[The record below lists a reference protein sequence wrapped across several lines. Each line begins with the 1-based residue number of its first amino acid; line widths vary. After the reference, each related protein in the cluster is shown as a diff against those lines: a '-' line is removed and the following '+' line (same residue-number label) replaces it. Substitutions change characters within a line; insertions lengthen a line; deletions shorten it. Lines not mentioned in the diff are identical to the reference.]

1 MRKSLISIFIFLT
14 FCVLNIYAQFN
25 EYHPEVNWFTIE
37 TEHFSVHF
45 HEGAERTAKVVAKI
59 AEEIY
64 EPITSFY
71 GYKPERVHFVIK
83 DIDDYSN
90 GATYFFD
97 NKIEIWAPPLD
108 TDLRGTHH
116 WLRNVISHEF
126 THMVQLQAAMKFKRT
141 IPAIYFQVLNY
152 ERERRPDV
160 LYGFPN
166 VIVSYPIP
174 SINVPQWF
182 AEGTAQYMRNEFQ
195 YDFWDTHRD
204 MILRSYVLDG
214 NMLTWNQMTVFEK
227 TSLGNESVYNSGFA
241 LVSYIAYKYGEKKLI
256 EINNRLKDKL
266 SFTIDEAIQKVL
278 NISGKQLYDE
288 WKNYLN
294 DYYTKNT
301 ETIRKNLFTGELIE
315 QEGFG
320 NFYPAFSPDGS
331 KLYYLSNKNEDYFLT
346 SLYVY
351 DFKSKKSELVQKGV
365 RTTFSI
371 TPDGNK
377 IIYSKLTE
385 KNKNLVKIHD
395 LYIYDLNTKKEK
407 RLTHGL
413 RANNP
418 SLSPDGKTIVYVSQK
433 DGTLNLFLIDI
444 EGKNNRQLTFFQNG
458 EQVYNPKFS
467 PDGTKIIF
475 DYSLN
480 ESRDIAICDLD
491 GNIDFVLSEKNVD
504 ERNPVF
510 VNDDEIIYS
519 SDKKGIFNL
528 FIYNLKTK
536 ETRQITNVLGGAFMP
551 AYCFGAEI
559 AYAGYT
565 STGYKIFHIKD
576 FETKDFSDIPSYNF
590 RLFPIDE
597 SKRINGDFDW
607 AKLRNFD
614 DTQIPNFEIK
624 KYSANFTKISFIP
637 FFRYDNYSRSA
648 KGFELIKPGFYFY
661 SSDILNRTAMFGSLA
676 INSRFERD
684 LYLGLEYRDRV
695 PLFYQLGLKPELNLD
710 VYSVSRKAENYL
722 GLLPDTLPDG
732 TINYSYK
739 TPVNVTYNLFEV
751 DFSAK
756 HYLFSKNQTL
766 QFKTIYSRYSADL
779 SSFLLPGGIL
789 YPATYEIY
797 LRGWTFNLIYNFENI
812 LLKKDNDIN
821 PYGTKINL
829 NLEYSTNDFNPES
842 YYDENEGTLVTRYSK
857 TKYSRIELKLMQA
870 FKLPAGKHSLTFKTR
885 VGTTLGPQTDSFF
898 DFYLGGLIGMKSYP
912 FYAISGNEIFHLNL
926 NYRFPILEDIDR
938 RFYQLYLDKIYGSI
952 YFDFGNAWES
962 KAVKLSN
969 FKKGIGAELRV
980 QMNSFYMFP
989 TSLFVNVAYGFD
1001 EFKRQNIFTKETI
1014 KYGKEFLVYFGI
1026 LFGFELGD

>member
-1 MRKSLISIFIFLT
+1 
-14 FCVLNIYAQFN
+14 
-25 EYHPEVNWFTIE
+25 
-37 TEHFSVHF
+37 
-45 HEGAERTAKVVAKI
+45 
-59 AEEIY
+59 
-64 EPITSFY
+64 
-71 GYKPERVHFVIK
+71 
-83 DIDDYSN
+83 
-90 GATYFFD
+90 
-97 NKIEIWAPPLD
+97 
-108 TDLRGTHH
+108 
-116 WLRNVISHEF
+116 
-126 THMVQLQAAMKFKRT
+126 MVQLQAAMKFKRT

-351 DFKSKKSELVQKGV
+351 DFKTKKSELVQKGV

-491 GNIDFVLSEKNVD
+491 GNIDFVLAEKNVD

-536 ETRQITNVLGGAFMP
+536 ETTQITNVLGGAFMP
-551 AYCFGAEI
+551 AYCFGGEI

-590 RLFPIDE
+590 RLFPIDD
-597 SKRINGDFDW
+597 SKRIGGDFDW

-614 DTQIPNFEIK
+614 DTQIPNFEIN

-661 SSDILNRTAMFGSLA
+661 SSDMLNRTAMFGSLA

-710 VYSVSRKAENYL
+710 VYSVSRKAENFL
-722 GLLPDTLPDG
+722 GLFPDTLSDG
-732 TINYSYK
+732 TINYAYK

-952 YFDFGNAWES
+952 YFDFGRNIVLITLIIFGAFLFGLSYRPFAEPVIKYMSKLKLLHKISEKILVAYENSYKLLRPVQLFSMLILASIAWGFEAFGLYVIL
-962 KAVKLSN
+962 KVFNTEAT
-969 FKKGIGAELRV
+969 F
-980 QMNSFYMFP
+980 FW
-989 TSLFVNVAYGFD
+989 SLFVYSFSTIIGGLLLVPGGIGPTEGSLTLLLVRTKIPLNISFVA
-1001 EFKRQNIFTKETI
+1001 T
-1014 KYGKEFLVYFGI
+1014 FLIRVATLWFAILMGIIGLIYFQKKI
-1026 LFGFELGD
+1026 VHKKVFEIDANGENSE